1 MMGVLVDGRVGAL
14 GVGIGMRVEI
24 GLLDLGTCPWGAKL
38 FVDHLD
44 GGVKGCGRRLILAG
58 AFEGRWWR
66 RRRLEGSGER
76 QLHACGRVQDIL
88 GRAGLELW
96 REGATGQNGLV
107 SCRSKGV
114 LRAKLAVQILTGLD

>member
-66 RRRLEGSGER
+66 MKSQGNSQAPILLLKRAAAETVGW
-76 QLHACGRVQDIL
+76 AYVQ
-88 GRAGLELW
+88 R
-96 REGATGQNGLV
+96 GA
-107 SCRSKGV
+107 
-114 LRAKLAVQILTGLD
+114 